1 MRKRNDLFPKGVS
14 GSVSKSENDHF
25 GMWDRIFFFVEK
37 KLTLVFFGVKFTGDY
52 LSVAVIPI
60 LFRDH
65 RQKSTKPNFSSFFD
79 FWTWSRNNYV
89 MIPTTCQFPVN
100 FTPKNCTSKLN
111 CEKKKIF
118 DSRKGFQVRSQN
130 RKTTI
135 SGCRTEFFFVEK
147 KVNHIVFC
155 REIYRRSP

>member
-1 MRKRNDLFPKGVS
+1 MRKRNCRFPKGVS

-25 GMWDRIFFFVEK
+25 GMSDGIFFLWKK
-37 KLTLVFFGVKFTGDY
+37 KLIIVFFAVKFTGDHHN
-52 LSVAVIPI
+52 VAIIPT

-111 CEKKKIF
+111 CEKKKFSIPE
-118 DSRKGFQVRSQN
+118 RGFRFGLKIGKRPFLDVGRN
-130 RKTTI
+130 
-135 SGCRTEFFFVEK
+135 FFCGK
-147 KVNHIVFC
+147 
-155 REIYRRSP
+155 